1 MAMSL
6 DGRTALANGESQWIS
21 TEQSRRD
28 VHRLRAS
35 SSAILTSAESVIHDD
50 PSLNAR
56 ELDFY
61 FKQEVRVIVDR
72 QLKTPTKAKIFTIP
86 GKIIIYTQNDNKD
99 RIKEFENMD
108 AEVVVLRSSPIWLK
122 NVFSH
127 LAKEKE
133 INELMVE
140 AGSNLNG
147 ALIEQGLI
155 DEMIVYMAPLLL
167 GHDANPLLKLKK
179 IESLSLAKDIE
190 IKDVRQVG
198 KDLRFTLAL

>member
-1 MAMSL
+1 M
-6 DGRTALANGESQWIS
+6 
-21 TEQSRRD
+21 
-28 VHRLRAS
+28 
-35 SSAILTSAESVIHDD
+35 
-50 PSLNAR
+50 
-56 ELDFY
+56 
-61 FKQEVRVIVDR
+61 
-72 QLKTPTKAKIFTIP
+72 
-86 GKIIIYTQNDNKD
+86 
-99 RIKEFENMD
+99 
-108 AEVVVLRSSPIWLK
+108 RSSPIWLK